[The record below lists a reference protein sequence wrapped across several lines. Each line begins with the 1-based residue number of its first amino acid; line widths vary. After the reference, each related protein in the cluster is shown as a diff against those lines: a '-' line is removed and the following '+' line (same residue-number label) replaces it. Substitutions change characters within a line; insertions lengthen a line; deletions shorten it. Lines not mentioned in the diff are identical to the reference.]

1 MKKLLSMLLSAVL
14 IFTMISA
21 AGQSVF
27 AGNSIEAVNFNSSD
41 GAYVNTIEVAGGST
55 SSVDI
60 KMPQKGIMVLFFVN
74 GIPADCSVSVKDSKG
89 ADRGTVRLE
98 KSSEEMNLPVYY
110 DKAGTYTYTFSGE
123 SAGSFSLEYQAG
135 YAPVKGTLKNNKVF
149 YGSSP
154 EGYAYYK
161 INIPGNGYI
170 TVNTESM
177 IYGDTAA
184 GVQLTSADK
193 KSYFKDYELFTDGE
207 AIKMGVSKGTYY
219 LKVSLSNPYDVYS
232 LKYSFKSV
240 KAMAGSSKS
249 KAQTIKKGAVKKGII
264 SASQKSS
271 KADWYRFTINKT
283 QNVDIS
289 VYTDTNMGGNT
300 DGGIKIS
307 FYQKG
312 KSYAFGKSVLNN
324 EQPEKVLFPYSNPST
339 KKLAP
344 GTYYIKVQKTGNC
357 NGYYRLKW
365 EK

>member
-1 MKKLLSMLLSAVL
+1 MKKLLSMLLSAAL
-14 IFTMISA
+14 IFTITFT

-27 AGNSIEAVNFNSSD
+27 AGNSIEAVNFNSAGS
-41 GAYVNTIEVAGGST
+41 AYVNTIETAEGNSA
-55 SSVDI
+55 SVDI
-60 KMPQKGIMVLFFVN
+60 KMPQKGIMVLFFVD

-89 ADRGTVRLE
+89 ADRGTVKLE

-110 DKAGTYTYTFSGE
+110 DKADTYTYTFKSDTY
-123 SAGSFSLEYQAG
+123 GSLSLKYQAG
-135 YAPVKGTLKNNKVF
+135 YAPVKGSLRNNKVF

-161 INIPGNGYI
+161 VNIPGNGYI
-170 TVNTESM
+170 TVNTESNV
-177 IYGDTAA
+177 YGDTNA

-193 KSYFKDYELFTDGE
+193 KSYFKDYELFADGE

-219 LKVSLSNPYDVYS
+219 LKVSLSNPYDVYA

-240 KAMAGSSKS
+240 KATAGSRKS
-249 KAQTIKKGAVKKGII
+249 KAQTIKKGTVKKGII
-264 SASQKSS
+264 SASQKTS

-307 FYQKG
+307 FYEKG
-312 KSYAFGKSVLNN
+312 KGYAFGKSVLNS

>member
-1 MKKLLSMLLSAVL
+1 MMLSAVL
-14 IFTMISA
+14 IFTMTFA
-21 AGQSVF
+21 AGQRVF
-27 AGNSIEAVNFNSSD
+27 AGSIIEAVNFNSAD
-41 GAYVNTIEVAGGST
+41 GAYVNTIEVTGENSASA
-55 SSVDI
+55 DI
-60 KMPQKGIMVLFFVN
+60 KMPQKGIMVLFFVE

-110 DKAGTYTYTFSGE
+110 DKADTYTYTYTFTSDTC
-123 SAGSFSLEYQAG
+123 GSFSLKYQAG
-135 YAPVKGTLKNNKVF
+135 YAPVKGSLKNNKVF

-154 EGYAYYK
+154 EGYAYYR
-161 INIPGNGYI
+161 INVPGNGYM
-170 TVNTESM
+170 TVNTESKV
-177 IYGDTAA
+177 YGDTAA

-207 AIKMGVSKGTYY
+207 AIRMGVSKGTYY
-219 LKVSLSNPYDVYS
+219 LKVSLSNPYDVYA

-240 KAMAGSSKS
+240 KATAGSSKS
-249 KAQTIKKGAVKKGII
+249 KAQTIKKGTVKKGII
-264 SASQKSS
+264 SASQKTSR
-271 KADWYRFTINKT
+271 ADWYRFTINKT

-289 VYTDTNMGGNT
+289 VCTDTNMGGNT

-307 FYQKG
+307 FYEKG
-312 KSYAFGKSVLNN
+312 KGYAFGKSVLNS
-324 EQPEKVLFPYSNPST
+324 EQPEKILFPYSNPST